1 MTSQKSY
8 NNLGKNVR
16 DQLHKM
22 RSAILLLGVLYLA
35 AGPVWFLL
43 QMTSYPK
50 YSSLPLLSTLY
61 VGYFHVFYFL
71 ALALGTVGGFY
82 ATRYQNVPQQSNF
95 YHSLPVTRQGLLSAR
110 ILALVLVQ
118 VLLLIVVTMVDV
130 GVVLVTASHVSGALA
145 ANLVGAAGVNFCYI
159 MLVFLLALA
168 VSLFAGQLTANTIGQ
183 VLMTAVLHLSVP
195 FVAAVFMGICSTFT
209 STVGNVGL
217 LEHLTRF
224 NILTG
229 FMAMITSANDHI
241 NTLNPGLVTA
251 ENAANFAPQQLVW
264 DPAVTILY
272 VVLAVVLFVGAYVLY
287 NRRAVE
293 KAGDTLLYPMVGNVI
308 KALYVFLG
316 GVVCGLCFWI
326 LVAETMI
333 GFVIGA
339 VIAMVVVHLIAEML
353 YSMDVDGVRRHYI
366 SSVVGLA
373 VALLLLARTGRLD
386 LLHRRGCGFLNGM
399 LVGMYPLFFIGYTT
413 VGTLAFDR
421 PDTPLLPLPRI
432 LTFMLNMIL
441 VGVAEELVF
450 RGIIAQTL
458 LERYGTARA
467 GVWKACLVSGVLFG
481 AAHLSNLLGSA
492 PFGVLM
498 QCVFAAS
505 LGVMLAA
512 IYFRTGNLW
521 VTVFLH
527 SAMDIAA
534 MLIGG
539 LYGTTSVAESVSG
552 YDASRLVSVAVYL
565 IPTVFLLRKKKL
577 PEVQLYWGG
586 IVKN

>member
-1 MTSQKSY
+1 MDERLIQQQEQELAKTGRYYLHVCFMTIPLLCMACFLY
-8 NNLGKNVR
+8 GLR
-16 DQLHKM
+16 P
-22 RSAILLLGVLYLA
+22 LLLC
-35 AGPVWFLL
+35 
-43 QMTSYPK
+43 
-50 YSSLPLLSTLY
+50 
-61 VGYFHVFYFL
+61 
-71 ALALGTVGGFY
+71 
-82 ATRYQNVPQQSNF
+82 
-95 YHSLPVTRQGLLSAR
+95 
-110 ILALVLVQ
+110 
-118 VLLLIVVTMVDV
+118 
-130 GVVLVTASHVSGALA
+130 
-145 ANLVGAAGVNFCYI
+145 GAALPI
-159 MLVFLLALA
+159 WWA
-168 VSLFAGQLTANTIGQ
+168 
-183 VLMTAVLHLSVP
+183 
-195 FVAAVFMGICSTFT
+195 
-209 STVGNVGL
+209 
-217 LEHLTRF
+217 
-224 NILTG
+224 
-229 FMAMITSANDHI
+229 
-241 NTLNPGLVTA
+241 
-251 ENAANFAPQQLVW
+251 
-264 DPAVTILY
+264 
-272 VVLAVVLFVGAYVLY
+272 
-287 NRRAVE
+287 
-293 KAGDTLLYPMVGNVI
+293 
-308 KALYVFLG
+308 
-316 GVVCGLCFWI
+316 
-326 LVAETMI
+326 
-333 GFVIGA
+333 
-339 VIAMVVVHLIAEML
+339 
-353 YSMDVDGVRRHYI
+353 
-366 SSVVGLA
+366 VGLA

-386 LLHRRGCGFLNGM
+386 LLRRRGCGFLNGL
-399 LVGMYPLFFIGYTT
+399 LVGMYPLFFIGYTFF
-413 VGTLAFDR
+413 GTLAFGR

-432 LTFMLNMIL
+432 LTFLLNMIL

-552 YDASRLVSVAVYL
+552 YDASRLLSVAVYL

>member
-1 MTSQKSY
+1 MLKRLRTAHPILYCILSEVLF
-8 NNLGKNVR
+8 LGSMVLFSLLATIGLAAAGT
-16 DQLHKM
+16 DFDTM
-22 RSAILLLGVLYLA
+22 DGYLLG
-35 AGPVWFLL
+35 
-43 QMTSYPK
+43 S
-50 YSSLPLLSTLY
+50 
-61 VGYFHVFYFL
+61 
-71 ALALGTVGGFY
+71 
-82 ATRYQNVPQQSNF
+82 
-95 YHSLPVTRQGLLSAR
+95 
-110 ILALVLVQ
+110 VQ
-118 VLLLIVVTMVDV
+118 E
-130 GVVLVTASHVSGALA
+130 A
-145 ANLVGAAGVNFCYI
+145 
-159 MLVFLLALA
+159 
-168 VSLFAGQLTANTIGQ
+168 
-183 VLMTAVLHLSVP
+183 
-195 FVAAVFMGICSTFT
+195 
-209 STVGNVGL
+209 VGL
-217 LEHLTRF
+217 
-224 NILTG
+224 
-229 FMAMITSANDHI
+229 
-241 NTLNPGLVTA
+241 V
-251 ENAANFAPQQLVW
+251 
-264 DPAVTILY
+264 
-272 VVLAVVLFVGAYVLY
+272 
-287 NRRAVE
+287 
-293 KAGDTLLYPMVGNVI
+293 
-308 KALYVFLG
+308 
-316 GVVCGLCFWI
+316 
-326 LVAETMI
+326 
-333 GFVIGA
+333 
-339 VIAMVVVHLIAEML
+339 
-353 YSMDVDGVRRHYI
+353 
-366 SSVVGLA
+366 

-421 PDTPLLPLPRI
+421 PDMPMPRI

-481 AAHLSNLLGSA
+481 AAHLSNLIGSA

-527 SAMDIAA
+527 SAMDIAS

-552 YDASRLVSVAVYL
+552 YDASRLLSVAVYL
-565 IPTVFLLRKKKL
+565 IPTLFLLRKKKL

>member
-1 MTSQKSY
+1 MLKR
-8 NNLGKNVR
+8 LRKA
-16 DQLHKM
+16 HP
-22 RSAILLLGVLYLA
+22 ILFCVLA
-35 AGPVWFLL
+35 EV
-43 QMTSYPK
+43 
-50 YSSLPLLSTLY
+50 
-61 VGYFHVFYFL
+61 VFL
-71 ALALGTVGGFY
+71 A
-82 ATRYQNVPQQSNF
+82 
-95 YHSLPVTRQGLLSAR
+95 SLFVTDLVFT
-110 ILALVLVQ
+110 IALVLFRA
-118 VLLLIVVTMVDV
+118 DF
-130 GVVLVTASHVSGALA
+130 ASIDTYLYSTLQE
-145 ANLVGAAGVNFCYI
+145 LVGAMV
-159 MLVFLLALA
+159 
-168 VSLFAGQLTANTIGQ
+168 
-183 VLMTAVLHLSVP
+183 AVLFLVRTDR
-195 FVAAVFMGICSTFT
+195 A
-209 STVGNVGL
+209 GL
-217 LEHLTRF
+217 LR
-224 NILTG
+224 
-229 FMAMITSANDHI
+229 
-241 NTLNPGLVTA
+241 
-251 ENAANFAPQQLVW
+251 
-264 DPAVTILY
+264 
-272 VVLAVVLFVGAYVLY
+272 
-287 NRRAVE
+287 
-293 KAGDTLLYPMVGNVI
+293 
-308 KALYVFLG
+308 
-316 GVVCGLCFWI
+316 
-326 LVAETMI
+326 
-333 GFVIGA
+333 
-339 VIAMVVVHLIAEML
+339 
-353 YSMDVDGVRRHYI
+353 
-366 SSVVGLA
+366 
-373 VALLLLARTGRLD
+373 
-386 LLHRRGCGFLNGM
+386 RRGSGFFNGL

-413 VGTLAFDR
+413 VGTLAFGR

-552 YDASRLVSVAVYL
+552 YDASRLLSVAVYL